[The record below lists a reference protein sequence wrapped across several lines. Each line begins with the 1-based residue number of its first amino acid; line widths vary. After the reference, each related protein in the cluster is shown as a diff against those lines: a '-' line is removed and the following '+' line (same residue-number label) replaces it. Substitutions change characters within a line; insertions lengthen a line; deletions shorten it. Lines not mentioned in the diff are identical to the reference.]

1 MRKKIS
7 LLIIAVFVVIIG
19 VVGQNIIGN
28 YYSQSTSLNSQTAAS
43 VVYIENGV
51 TGVVTI
57 NDPVLNRS
65 IDINVIYAPL
75 DSGSGFIVNNQGY
88 IITAFHVV
96 GDPETLKNQM
106 VIRLMNST
114 DIKKYIERAAVAGYV
129 SKYNPQL
136 GSELMN
142 TNSTG
147 SPPIIQAQPDINT
160 TTDMLDQNNLITV
173 GSSQQQIRVKL
184 PGTTSTNAVNANLV
198 DVGNSGTDD
207 DVALIKIDPFLKT
220 LTPLAVNSKTP
231 IIGENIQIYGYPVLN
246 GGMYSDTNQ
255 TTIKPSSTT
264 GVLTA
269 EVPNNG
275 SIYYQTNALA
285 SHGYSG
291 GPVVDSQNSVL
302 GILIYSIESMQQVN
316 QTATPTSSLFLSS
329 QYIIQI
335 CNKNNVSIQTV

>member
-65 IDINVIYAPL
+65 TDITVIYAPL

-88 IITAFHVV
+88 IVTAFHVV

-106 VIRLMNST
+106 VIRLMNSA

-231 IIGENIQIYGYPVLN
+231 TIGENIQIYGYPVLN

>member
-1 MRKKIS
+1 MRKKIT
-7 LLIIAVFVVIIG
+7 LLIIAIFVVIIG

-28 YYSQSTSLNSQTAAS
+28 YSQSSSLNSQTAAS

-57 NDPVLNRS
+57 NDPVFNRS

-88 IITAFHVV
+88 IVTAFHVV

-114 DIKKYIERAAVAGYV
+114 DIRRYIERAAVAGYV

-136 GSELMN
+136 GSELIN

-147 SPPIIQAQPDINT
+147 NPPIIQAQPDINT
-160 TTDMLDQNNLITV
+160 TTDMLDQNNLINV
-173 GSSQQQIRVKL
+173 RSSQQQIRVKL
-184 PGTTSTNAVNANLV
+184 PGTTSTNAVTANLV

-231 IIGENIQIYGYPVLN
+231 NIGENIQIYGYPVLN

-255 TTIKPSSTT
+255 STIKPSSTT

-269 EVPNNG
+269 EIPSNG
-275 SIYYQTNALA
+275 TIYYQTNALA
-285 SHGYSG
+285 THGYSG
-291 GPVVDSQNSVL
+291 GPVVDSQNNVL
-302 GILIYSIESMQQVN
+302 GILIYSLESSQQIN
-316 QTATPTSSLFLSS
+316 QTTTPTSSLFLSS

-335 CNKNNVSIQTV
+335 CNKNNVSIRTT